1 MLVVGEDLQG
11 RSFEARDPTGLGLG
25 LERLQSRRS
34 SLTLCT
40 EFSFLLEAGFDGWV
54 LWRRNL

>member
-1 MLVVGEDLQG
+1 VGEDLQG